1 MSRKQK
7 RMGPVGCFGQIENIK
22 RQSLCSRCCSPYPI
36 RPVLFQYAQEPCPAD
51 RHNRTAGSSCHG
63 PGWCGAW
70 DTRTATLRERSW
82 TSGFLFLRP
91 AHPLSWAMISRLYKI
106 APVTEINL
114 QKLSKLIG
122 KIHKIIAECIVITW
136 VIFAQ
141 MIIIR

>member
-1 MSRKQK
+1 MLKNPVQLTDIIERQ
-7 RMGPVGCFGQIENIK
+7 GPLVTVLGDVMLETHVLPHFG
-22 RQSLCSRCCSPYPI
+22 SGL
-36 RPVLFQYAQEPCPAD
+36 EPA
-51 RHNRTAGSSCHG
+51 AFFSC
-63 PGWCGAW
+63 
-70 DTRTATLRERSW
+70 
-82 TSGFLFLRP
+82 